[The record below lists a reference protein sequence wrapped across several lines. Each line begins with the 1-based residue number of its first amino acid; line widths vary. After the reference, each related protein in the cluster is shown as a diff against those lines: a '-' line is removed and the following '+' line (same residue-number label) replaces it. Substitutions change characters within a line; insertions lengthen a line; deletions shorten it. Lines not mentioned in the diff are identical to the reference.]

1 MSRAARRESGAIAVK
16 GPVEDGGELQLFHAH
31 FSSLR
36 LQEALAVDDEASP
49 ANQFVDDIDICPV
62 CKSSRYLNPH
72 MRFLINP
79 ECYHQMCESCV
90 DRIYSHGPA
99 PCRVAGCSK
108 TLRKNR
114 FRKKTFEDV
123 EIEREVD
130 IRRRV
135 AAVFNRRED
144 EFESIQDYNN
154 YLNDV
159 EDVTYDLIHR
169 VNIEAAEAKL
179 RQYAE
184 SNAASIKE
192 NKSLAE
198 EEANAWEAAQ
208 AEEKEQARLRREAA
222 VREDEELAR
231 ERLEG
236 RRDVLNQLASGQGD
250 AKKITQTHLKRA
262 NQTRASGSTPMLPS
276 SSSRVSA
283 KAPAPSNGA
292 PSASGFQIKGLKKR
306 LPKEPEKPFD
316 PFDGDTDA
324 RKYTVPK
331 ERYDW
336 DYLDSFAKAVP
347 AAVAGG
353 YDFREY
359 YSRALCDAFAGF
371 TVFVQDEL
379 AATYS
384 STEAPQVVTKAAAV
398 AGVGVAKADVN
409 MDDVF

>member
-1 MSRAARRESGAIAVK
+1 MSRAARRESGATAVK
-16 GPVEDGGELQLFHAH
+16 GPVEDG
-31 FSSLR
+31 
-36 LQEALAVDDEASP
+36 
-49 ANQFVDDIDICPV
+49 DICPV
-62 CKSSRYLNPH
+62 CKSSRYLNPN

-144 EFESIQDYNN
+144 EFESVQDYNN

-159 EDVTYDLIHR
+159 EDVTYDLIYR
-169 VNIEAAEAKL
+169 INVEAAEAKL

-184 SNAASIKE
+184 SNAGSIKE
-192 NKSLAE
+192 NASLAE
-198 EEANAWEAAQ
+198 EEASAWEAAQ
-208 AEEKEQARLRREAA
+208 AEEKEQTRLRREAA
-222 VREDEELAR
+222 VREDEALAR

-250 AKKITQTHLKRA
+250 ANKITQVHLKRA
-262 NQTRASGSTPMLPS
+262 MATRASGSSPMPPS
-276 SSSRVSA
+276 ATAASSRPSA
-283 KAPAPSNGA
+283 NAASAPPSNGA
-292 PSASGFQIKGLKKR
+292 PGFQIKGLKKR

-324 RKYTVPK
+324 RQFTVLK
-331 ERYDW
+331 DRYDW
-336 DYLDSFAKAVP
+336 DFLDNFAKAVP

-379 AATYS
+379 AAT
-384 STEAPQVVTKAAAV
+384 EAPEVATQGAAAAAV
-398 AGVGVAKADVN
+398 AGAGAVGGDVN